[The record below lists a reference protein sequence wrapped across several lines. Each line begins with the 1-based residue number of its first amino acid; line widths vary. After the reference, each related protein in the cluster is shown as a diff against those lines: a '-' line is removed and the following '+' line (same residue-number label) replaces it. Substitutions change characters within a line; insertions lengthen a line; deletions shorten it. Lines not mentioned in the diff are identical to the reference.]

1 MTQLFNFSIIGGLVG
16 SIAIWIG
23 GFWSKHRPDE
33 TKKNLARLS
42 TMLREAKEV
51 PLKRLDGIEDELDTI
66 AAWLLSR
73 FVDDKIAPDRIGSVS
88 AIVSQIRLVIERRR
102 KLT

>member
-1 MTQLFNFSIIGGLVG
+1 MTQLFNLSIIGGLVG
-16 SIAIWIG
+16 SIAIWVG

-42 TMLREAKEV
+42 AMLREAREV
-51 PLKRLDGIEDELDTI
+51 PPERLNDIEDELDTI

-73 FVDDKIAPDRIGSVS
+73 FVDDKIAPARIRSVS